1 MKKRT
6 IYQMIVDQS
15 GSMSGTENQVISGFN
30 EQLQAMQSMQDKF
43 PEQEIAIS
51 LKFFNENVGNNI
63 KNCLPV
69 KSCAPMVGADYRPH
83 GSTALLDAIGKS
95 IYDIKTQFGH
105 AIGQEGTTVVFIIIT
120 DGYENASRMY
130 TYEDIARMIK
140 DLEATE
146 NWNFTFMGAD
156 LDAISASS
164 RLGIDRN
171 STFSFDKSDYQRV
184 SREVM
189 GEAMEEYS
197 RKKERGE
204 KTKGFFTMFD
214 KKDIRTKK

>member
-1 MKKRT
+1 
-6 IYQMIVDQS
+6 MIVDQS

-43 PEQEIAIS
+43 PDQEIVIS
-51 LKFFNENVGNNI
+51 LKFFSDSVGHNI
-63 KNCLPV
+63 KDCLPV
-69 KSCAPMVGADYRPH
+69 KNCTPMVHSDYRPH

-140 DLEATE
+140 ELEATE

-164 RLGIDRN
+164 RLGIHRN

-204 KTKGFFTMFD
+204 KTEGFFSMFD